1 MNNMLNQLVLIGR
14 VTMITD
20 KHLHLK
26 VNLSDKDLVIS
37 TDQFIIDKSMVGETL
52 AIKGFLVMT
61 HHLEIHLERYSY
73 LKGGEVDGES
83 N

>member
-1 MNNMLNQLVLIGR
+1 MLNQLILVGR

-26 VNLSDKDLVIS
+26 VNNSDKDLVIA
-37 TDQFIIDKSMVGETL
+37 TDQFVIDASMVGETL
-52 AIKGFLVMT
+52 AIKGYLVMT
-61 HHLEIHLERYSY
+61 HHLEIHLDRYSY
-73 LKGGEVDGES
+73 VKGGEAYAETI

>member
-1 MNNMLNQLVLIGR
+1 MLNQLVLVGR

-26 VNLSDKDLVIS
+26 VNNSDRDLVIA
-37 TDQFIIDKSMVGETL
+37 TDQFVIDASMVGETL
-52 AIKGFLVMT
+52 AIKGYLVMT
-61 HHLEIHLERYSY
+61 HHLEIHLDRYSY
-73 LKGGEVDGES
+73 VKGGDTHGETS